1 MIPEE
6 AKPSAVVA
14 MWRYRLLLSATAV
27 FAIAAVVM
35 AGIALWSP
43 RRATDA
49 TPLVTASTPPY
60 SDEQIATAKK
70 DSCDANLRTNTALT
84 EVHNAFWDTP
94 KDSAEE
100 PAALAAYQRVTLVEI
115 EYLRSRTRPEAP
127 EPVRAAVDAYVAAL
141 LAEVDGVTRGVAVS
155 DKVAAVKDAA
165 AQLDK
170 ACKEA

>member
-1 MIPEE
+1 MIPDET
-6 AKPSAVVA
+6 KPSAVAA
-14 MWRYRLLLSATAV
+14 MWRYQLLLSATAV
-27 FAIAAVVM
+27 LAIAAVVM

-43 RRATDA
+43 RRGTEA
-49 TPLVTASTPPY
+49 TPVVTASTPY
-60 SDEQIATAKK
+60 SDEQVATAKK
-70 DSCDANLRTNTALT
+70 DACDANLRTNTALT

-94 KDSAEE
+94 KDSSEG

-127 EPVRAAVDAYVAAL
+127 EPVRAAVDAYVGAL

-155 DKVAAVKDAA
+155 DKVEAVKDAA

-170 ACKEA
+170 ACKEE